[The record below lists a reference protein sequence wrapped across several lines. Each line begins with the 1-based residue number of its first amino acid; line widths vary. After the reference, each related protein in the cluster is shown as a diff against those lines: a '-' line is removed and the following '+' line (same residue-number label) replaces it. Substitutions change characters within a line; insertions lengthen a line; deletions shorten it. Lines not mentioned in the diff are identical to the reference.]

1 MMALDTNV
9 LVRLLVEDDPGQ
21 LAKALRVLEPLWES
35 GGKALLPDVVLAELE
50 WVLEAAYRV
59 PRQEILATLQRL
71 LADERFEMQDRARF
85 AEALRRYQAG
95 SADLSDH
102 LIGLAARAAGA
113 ETTLTFDR
121 TLRGEPAFL
130 VL

>member
-9 LVRLLVEDDPGQ
+9 LVRLLVEDDPEQ
-21 LAKALRVLEPLWES
+21 VSKALHILEPLWER

-50 WVLEAAYRV
+50 WVLEAAYQV
-59 PRQEILATLQRL
+59 PRREILATLHGL
-71 LADERFEMQDRARF
+71 VADDRFEMENRPRLV
-85 AEALRRYQAG
+85 EALRRYQAG

-102 LIGLAARAAGA
+102 LIGLAAHAAGA

-121 TLRGEPAFL
+121 TLRGEPSFL